1 MVNTSIVSRAARPA
15 GLVSVD
21 GRTYPLKS
29 AQLEARA
36 EGGIAA
42 TTFTQTYGNPYEEPL
57 EVLYTLPLP
66 ASGAVI
72 GYVIRLGKRVI
83 RGEVRRRAEAQ
94 AEYQKA
100 LLEGRTATLLEQERA
115 DTFTQKLGCLPPGET
130 AEIEIQVLQPLAFL
144 PVDGEEPS
152 QWEYRFPT
160 VVGVRYEGA
169 EGRVPDAGKLD
180 VERAGGEGGP
190 VRLEASLLLTDR
202 SARAVRPHAPA
213 HEIDLE
219 DREEG

>member
-1 MVNTSIVSRAARPA
+1 MANTSVVARPA

-66 ASGAVI
+66 ASGAVV
-72 GYVIRLGKRVI
+72 GSSIRLGKRVI

-94 AEYQKA
+94 EEYRRA
-100 LLEGRTATLLEQERA
+100 RLAGRTA
-115 DTFTQKLGCLPPGET
+115 G
-130 AEIEIQVLQPLAFL
+130 
-144 PVDGEEPS
+144 
-152 QWEYRFPT
+152 
-160 VVGVRYEGA
+160 
-169 EGRVPDAGKLD
+169 
-180 VERAGGEGGP
+180 
-190 VRLEASLLLTDR
+190 SL
-202 SARAVRPHAPA
+202 
-213 HEIDLE
+213 
-219 DREEG
+219 